1 MSVKNFFFHMPNEYH
16 SAPCVRMINV
26 FLICYGHI
34 PVHVSS
40 FISTVYFLPGQDII
54 YVTFYIMYMMFLML
68 SNNKQNYEV
77 SFYELSR
84 GGYICFFIKKEK
96 KNFFFSRTAGILG
109 IGLSGTCP
117 RVK

>member
-1 MSVKNFFFHMPNEYH
+1 MPNEYH
-16 SAPCVRMINV
+16 SAPCVRMIDV

-84 GGYICFFIKKEK
+84 GGYICFFHLKP
-96 KNFFFSRTAGILG
+96 FFPRIAGILG

-117 RVK
+117 REK